1 MNLYLSRVL
10 RVATVTQVPKLLR
23 IRFTIQ
29 RHQVIIKLP
38 AQVIYLAA
46 VAIDVLIS
54 LVDQIAILS
63 LFEYLLG
70 LILECIW
77 VLLRDS

>member
-23 IRFTIQ
+23 IRFAIQ
-29 RHQVIIKLP
+29 RYQVIIKLP

-63 LFEYLLG
+63 LF
-70 LILECIW
+70 
-77 VLLRDS
+77 V

>member
-23 IRFTIQ
+23 IRFTVQ
-29 RHQVIIKLP
+29 RYQVIIQLP

-46 VAIDVLIS
+46 VAIDILIS
-54 LVDQIAILS
+54 LVDQIAVLS
-63 LFEYLLG
+63 LFEYLLS
-70 LILECIW
+70 LILECI
-77 VLLRDS
+77 